1 MMLEYQQTIDS
12 HIYREDSITMN
23 FNTNE
28 KINQVSENTLVI
40 GIDIAKYKHFACA
53 IDNRGRVLQKSFPIA
68 QSHMGFEAFYERLLA
83 LKAIHDKQEI
93 LVGFEPTGHYWMNLA
108 AFLTNYGIPFVMV
121 NPMHV
126 NRSKELDDNLQTKN
140 DQKDALVIARL
151 MRDGRFSYP
160 RILAGV
166 EAELRNGATLR
177 AKIQE
182 DLNALQNRSIRW
194 LDRFFLE
201 FTQVF
206 KSFGKMA
213 YAVLEKTPLP
223 SDINGKTPEELL
235 FLYRQVEGMKSPQL
249 PKAKQ
254 LVEVAESS
262 IGVTE
267 GLVMAR
273 FEIATLLSQIQL
285 MQTQL
290 EKLTAQ
296 LIELAKQ
303 MSDYDYLASVPGIGD
318 ITIVD
323 LLSEVGSLT
332 QYAHPRQ
339 LIKLAGLTLRENS
352 SGQQKGQKRI
362 SKRGRR
368 QLRALLFRVMM
379 ALIKHNPAFR
389 ALHEYYTTRANN
401 PLRKKQSIVV
411 LCGKLVK
418 ILHALCKKKT
428 MFDEHQMMKDFAHF
442 QMTA

>member
-1 MMLEYQQTIDS
+1 
-12 HIYREDSITMN
+12 MN

-40 GIDIAKYKHFACA
+40 GIDIAKHKHYACA
-53 IDNRGRVLQKSFPIA
+53 IDDRGRVLQKSFPIA
-68 QSHMGFEAFYERLLA
+68 QSRNGFENLYERLMA
-83 LKAIHDKQEI
+83 LKAAYDKHEI

-151 MRDGRFSYP
+151 MKDGRFSYP
-160 RILAGV
+160 RHLEGI
-166 EAELRNGATLR
+166 EAELRNGSTLR
-177 AKIQE
+177 SKVQE
-182 DLNALQNRSIRW
+182 DLNAIQNRIIRW
-194 LDRFFLE
+194 LDRFFPE

-223 SDINGKTPEELL
+223 TDIVGKSSEELL
-235 FLYRQVEGMKSPQL
+235 FLYRQVDGMKSPQL

-262 IGVTE
+262 IGLTE
-267 GLVMAR
+267 GLVMAK
-273 FEIATLLSQIQL
+273 FEIATLLSQHKL
-285 MQTQL
+285 MQAQL
-290 EKLTAQ
+290 DELTAQ
-296 LIELAKQ
+296 LVELAKQ
-303 MSDYDYLASVPGIGD
+303 MTDYEYLASVPGIGD

-368 QLRALLFRVMM
+368 KLRALLFRVMM
-379 ALIKHNPAFR
+379 PLILHNPAFKQ
-389 ALHEYYTTRANN
+389 LHEYYTTRPNN

-411 LCGKLVK
+411 LCGKLLKV
-418 ILHALCKKKT
+418 LHALCKKKVV
-428 MFDEHQMMKDFAHF
+428 FNEHQMMTDFASL
-442 QMTA
+442 QTAA

>member
-1 MMLEYQQTIDS
+1 
-12 HIYREDSITMN
+12 MN
-23 FNTNE
+23 SNTNH

-40 GIDIAKYKHFACA
+40 GIDIAKHKHYACA
-53 IDNRGRVLQKSFPIA
+53 IDERGRVLQKSFPIS
-68 QSHMGFEAFYERLLA
+68 QSRDGFQAFYTHLLA
-83 LKAIHDKQEI
+83 LKSTHEKQDI
-93 LVGFEPTGHYWMNLA
+93 IVGFEPTGHYWMNLA

-121 NPMHV
+121 NPFHV

-160 RILAGV
+160 RLLEGV

-177 AKIQE
+177 SKIQE
-182 DLNALQNRSIRW
+182 DLNALQNRIVRW
-194 LDRFFLE
+194 IDRFFPE
-201 FTQVF
+201 FMKVF
-206 KSFGKMA
+206 KNFGKMA

-223 SDINGKTPEELL
+223 VDVQGKSPEELL

-254 LVEVAESS
+254 LVEVAQHS
-262 IGVTE
+262 IGLTE

-273 FEIATLLSQIQL
+273 IEIATLLKQHHL
-285 MQTQL
+285 MQEQL
-290 EKLTAQ
+290 DTLTGQ

-303 MSDYDYLASVPGIGD
+303 MTDYEYLASVPGIGD
-318 ITIVD
+318 VTIVD

-332 QYAHPRQ
+332 QYEHPRQ

-352 SGQQKGQKRI
+352 SGQHKGQKRI

-368 QLRALLFRVMM
+368 MLRSLLFRVMM
-379 ALIKHNPAFR
+379 PLIRHNEAFKQ
-389 ALHEYYTTRANN
+389 LHEYYTTRTIN

-411 LCGKLVK
+411 LCGKLLK
-418 ILHALCKKKT
+418 ILHALCKKKVK
-428 MFDEHQMMKDFAHF
+428 FDEQHMMKDLYCLVEA
-442 QMTA
+442 A

>member
-1 MMLEYQQTIDS
+1 
-12 HIYREDSITMN
+12 MN

-40 GIDIAKYKHFACA
+40 GIDIAKRKHYACA
-53 IDNRGRVLQKSFPIA
+53 VDDRGRILQKSFPII
-68 QSHMGFEAFYERLLA
+68 QSKIGFDDFYERLMT
-83 LKAIHDKQEI
+83 LKEKHEKQEI

-108 AFLTNYGIPFVMV
+108 AFLTHYGIPFVMV

-151 MRDGRFSYP
+151 IRDGRFSYP
-160 RILAGV
+160 RLLEGV

-177 AKIQE
+177 SKLQE
-182 DLNALQNRSIRW
+182 DLNALQNRIIRW
-194 LDRFFLE
+194 LDRFFPE

-223 SDINGKTPEELL
+223 MDIQGKTPEELL
-235 FLYRQVEGMKSPQL
+235 CLYRQVDGLKSPQL

-254 LVEVAESS
+254 LVRIVPHS
-262 IGVTE
+262 IGLTE

-273 FEIATLLSQIQL
+273 FEIATLLSQYHMMQAQL
-285 MQTQL
+285 DELTCQ
-290 EKLTAQ
+290 LTA
-296 LIELAKQ
+296 LAKQ
-303 MSDYDYLASVPGIGD
+303 MTDYDYLASVPGIGD

-352 SGQQKGQKRI
+352 SGQSKGQKRI

-368 QLRALLFRVMM
+368 KLRALLFRVMM
-379 ALIKHNPAFR
+379 PLILHNSAFKV
-389 ALHEYYTTRANN
+389 LHEYYTTRTKN

-411 LCGKLVK
+411 LCGKLLK
-418 ILHALCKKKT
+418 ILHALCKKKV
-428 MFDEHQMMKDFAHF
+428 MFDEHQMMTDFTVLKA
-442 QMTA
+442 AS

>member
-1 MMLEYQQTIDS
+1 
-12 HIYREDSITMN
+12 MN

-40 GIDIAKYKHFACA
+40 GIDIAKHKHFACA
-53 IDNRGRVLQKSFPIA
+53 IDDRGRVLQKSFPIV
-68 QSHMGFEAFYERLLA
+68 QSYLGFEYFYERLMA
-83 LKAIHDKQEI
+83 LRTAHKKQEI

-108 AFLTNYGIPFVMV
+108 SFLTSYGIPFVMV

-160 RILAGV
+160 RILEGV

-177 AKIQE
+177 SKIQE
-182 DLNALQNRSIRW
+182 DLNALQNRVIRW
-194 LDRFFLE
+194 LDRFFPE

-206 KSFGKMA
+206 KNFGKMA
-213 YAVLEKTPLP
+213 YAVLEMTPLP
-223 SDINGKTPEELL
+223 SDIKGKSPEDLL
-235 FLYRQVEGMKSPQL
+235 FLYRQVEGMKIPQL

-254 LVEVAESS
+254 LVEVAQNS
-262 IGVTE
+262 IGLTE
-267 GLVMAR
+267 GLVMAK
-273 FEIATLLSQIQL
+273 FEIATLLSQHKL
-285 MQTQL
+285 MQ
-290 EKLTAQ
+290 AQ
-296 LIELAKQ
+296 LDELTSKLVELAKQ
-303 MSDYDYLASVPGIGD
+303 MTDYEYLASVPGIGD
-318 ITIVD
+318 VTIVD

-352 SGQQKGQKRI
+352 SGQLKGQKRI

-368 QLRALLFRVMM
+368 KLRSLLFRVMM
-379 ALIKHNPAFR
+379 PLIQHNSAFKQ
-389 ALHEYYTTRANN
+389 LHEYYTTRPVN

-411 LCGKLVK
+411 LCGKLLKV
-418 ILHALCKKKT
+418 LHALCKKKT
-428 MFDEHQMMKDFAHF
+428 MFNEHQMMNDFASL
-442 QMTA
+442 QTAA

>member
-1 MMLEYQQTIDS
+1 
-12 HIYREDSITMN
+12 MN

-40 GIDIAKYKHFACA
+40 GVDIAKHKHFACA
-53 IDNRGRVLQKSFPIA
+53 IDDRGRVLQKSFPVV
-68 QSHMGFEAFYERLLA
+68 QSRIGFENFYERLMA
-83 LKAIHDKQEI
+83 LRTTHEKQEI

-160 RILAGV
+160 RILEGV

-177 AKIQE
+177 SKIQE
-182 DLNALQNRSIRW
+182 DLNALQNRMIRW
-194 LDRFFLE
+194 LDRFFPE

-206 KSFGKMA
+206 KNFGKMA
-213 YAVLEKTPLP
+213 YAVLEMTPLP
-223 SDINGKTPEELL
+223 TDIKGKSPEELL
-235 FLYRQVEGMKSPQL
+235 FLYRQVEGMKCPQL

-254 LVEVAESS
+254 LVEVAENS
-262 IGVTE
+262 IGLTE
-267 GLVMAR
+267 GLVMAK
-273 FEIATLLSQIQL
+273 FEIATLLSQYKL

-290 EKLTAQ
+290 DELTSQ
-296 LIELAKQ
+296 LVELAKQ
-303 MSDYDYLASVPGIGD
+303 MADYDYLASVPGIGD
-318 ITIVD
+318 VTIVD

-368 QLRALLFRVMM
+368 KLRALLFRVMM
-379 ALIKHNPAFR
+379 PLILHNPAFKQ
-389 ALHEYYTTRANN
+389 LHEYYTTRTAN

-411 LCGKLVK
+411 LCGKLLKV
-418 ILHALCKKKT
+418 LHALCKKKT
-428 MFDEHQMMKDFAHF
+428 MFNEQQMMSDFASL
-442 QMTA
+442 QTAA

>member
-1 MMLEYQQTIDS
+1 
-12 HIYREDSITMN
+12 MN
-23 FNTNE
+23 SNTNE

-40 GIDIAKYKHFACA
+40 GIDIAKHKHFACV
-53 IDNRGRVLQKSFPIA
+53 IDDRGRVLQKSFPIV
-68 QSHMGFEAFYERLLA
+68 QSRIGFEAFYERLLT
-83 LKAIHDKQEI
+83 LKTAHEKQDI

-108 AFLTNYGIPFVMV
+108 AFLTDHGIPFVMV

-151 MRDGRFSYP
+151 MRDGRFNYP
-160 RILAGV
+160 RILDGI

-177 AKIQE
+177 SKIQE
-182 DLNALQNRSIRW
+182 DLSALQNRMIRW
-194 LDRFFLE
+194 LDRFFPE

-213 YAVLEKTPLP
+213 YAALEMTPLP
-223 SDINGKTPEELL
+223 TDIQGKTPEALL

-254 LVEVAESS
+254 LIEAAESS
-262 IGVTE
+262 IGLTE

-273 FEIATLLSQIQL
+273 LEIATLLSQVKL

-290 EKLTAQ
+290 DELTVQ

-303 MSDYDYLASVPGIGD
+303 MTDYDYLISVPGIGD
-318 ITIVD
+318 VTIVD

-332 QYAHPRQ
+332 QYEHPRQ

-368 QLRALLFRVMM
+368 KLRALLFRVMM
-379 ALIKHNPAFR
+379 PLIQHNPAFK
-389 ALHEYYTTRANN
+389 ALHEYYTTRTVN

-411 LCGKLVK
+411 LCGKLLK
-418 ILHALCKKKT
+418 ILHALCKKKM
-428 MFDEHQMMKDFAHF
+428 MFNIHRMMNDFACF
-442 QMTA
+442 QTAA

>member
-1 MMLEYQQTIDS
+1 
-12 HIYREDSITMN
+12 MN

-40 GIDIAKYKHFACA
+40 GVDIAKHKHFACA
-53 IDNRGRVLQKSFPIA
+53 IDDRGRVLQKSFPVV
-68 QSHMGFEAFYERLLA
+68 QSRIGFENFYERLMA
-83 LKAIHDKQEI
+83 LRTTHEKQEI

-160 RILAGV
+160 RILEGV

-177 AKIQE
+177 SKIQE
-182 DLNALQNRSIRW
+182 DLNALQNRMIRW
-194 LDRFFLE
+194 LDRFFPE

-206 KSFGKMA
+206 KNFGKMA
-213 YAVLEKTPLP
+213 YAVLEMTPLP
-223 SDINGKTPEELL
+223 TDIKGKSPEELL
-235 FLYRQVEGMKSPQL
+235 FLYRQVEGMKCPQL

-254 LVEVAESS
+254 LVEVAENS
-262 IGVTE
+262 IGLTE
-267 GLVMAR
+267 GLVMAK
-273 FEIATLLSQIQL
+273 FEIATLLSQYKL

-290 EKLTAQ
+290 DELTSQ
-296 LIELAKQ
+296 LVELAKQ
-303 MSDYDYLASVPGIGD
+303 MADYDYLASVPGIGD
-318 ITIVD
+318 VTIVD

-339 LIKLAGLTLRENS
+339 LIKLAALTLRENS

-368 QLRALLFRVMM
+368 KLRALLFRVMM
-379 ALIKHNPAFR
+379 PLILHNPAFKQ
-389 ALHEYYTTRANN
+389 LHEYYTTRTAN

-411 LCGKLVK
+411 LCGKLLKV
-418 ILHALCKKKT
+418 LHALCKKKT
-428 MFDEHQMMKDFAHF
+428 MFNEQQMMSDFASL
-442 QMTA
+442 QTAA